1 MSILKR
7 RPKYLQEEKEHYLRK
22 EFATELLSASADIQ

>member
-7 RPKYLQEEKEHYLRK
+7 RLKYLQEEEHYLRK
-22 EFATELLSASADIQ
+22 EFATELLSASSDIQ